1 MSEIRKLNEDHW
13 YFEGELTFE
22 TAPRLL
28 SKCPE
33 IWPEKTVTVD
43 LSGTTLV
50 DTAGLSLLI
59 EWCRLAKNKGGV
71 IRYINLSSSL
81 SRFFNFT
88 GVGFLVVGNDQ

>member
-1 MSEIRKLNEDHW
+1 MSEIRKINKDHW
-13 YFEGELTFE
+13 YLEGELTFE
-22 TAPRLL
+22 TASKMLP
-28 SKCPE
+28 KCPA
-33 IWPEKTVTVD
+33 IWPEKTVTID

-88 GVGFLVVGNDQ
+88 GLGFLVAGNAQ